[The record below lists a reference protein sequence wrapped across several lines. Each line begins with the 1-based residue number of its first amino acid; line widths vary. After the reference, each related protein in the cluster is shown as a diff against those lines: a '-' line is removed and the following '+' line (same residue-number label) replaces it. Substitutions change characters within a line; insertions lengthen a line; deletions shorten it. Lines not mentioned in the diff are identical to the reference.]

1 MDEEVEEDGMN
12 NRQVVHSGLKRW
24 KKRISNFL
32 LNMIKVYISWEGH
45 KIFRNLKQ
53 LLLLSSASQIIGG
66 DFAKF
71 CGLLTIYEL

>member
-32 LNMIKVYISWEGH
+32 LDIIKVYISWEGH
-45 KIFRNLKQ
+45 KILRILH
-53 LLLLSSASQIIGG
+53 LTYVLCSASQ
-66 DFAKF
+66 K
-71 CGLLTIYEL
+71 